1 MWYTETKIWGIW
13 KKGWDVGDAV
23 RSSLYI
29 RGLKDKKRD
38 SERRYN
44 ILRSNSS
51 NLGLSI
57 NPKQHNKNKFTLG
70 KVIIYLQKSKSRDQH
85 LT

>member
-1 MWYTETKIWGIW
+1 MQHTETNIWGIW
-13 KKGWDVGDAV
+13 KKGWDVGDGV
-23 RSSLYI
+23 RSSPYI

-38 SERRYN
+38 SERRCN
-44 ILRSNSS
+44 ILRNVSS

-57 NPKQHNKNKFTLG
+57 NPKQQNKNKFTLG
-70 KVIIYLQKSKSRDQH
+70 KVIIYLLKSKSRGQH